1 MLEMKLGNCLLHGD
15 WWSFCFV
22 LFRRSLTYI
31 WEQFVL
37 LQLFEMLTSPQ
48 KTLAETPRIISGQTS
63 GQPMAHSS
71 WHITHYR
78 EDWRGPTGL
87 AGITSAL
94 LWPVQGRVFCRAILE
109 TAQGADFISQMGSRS
124 CYQEKGEGI
133 PRNSWA
139 FYPESLTWSLASMGL
154 TSRHSSLLWLL
165 LWALLCVKGEQSEW
179 GKK

>member
-1 MLEMKLGNCLLHGD
+1 MLEMKLGNCLLHAD

-22 LFRRSLTYI
+22 LFRSLTYI

-109 TAQGADFISQMGSRS
+109 TLHKGQILFPKWEVGAVTRRK
-124 CYQEKGEGI
+124 EKGYQGTAG
-133 PRNSWA
+133 PFVQRV
-139 FYPESLTWSLASMGL
+139 SLG
-154 TSRHSSLLWLL
+154 HLL
-165 LWALLCVKGEQSEW
+165 LWG
-179 GKK
+179 